1 MSHHADQVASVI
13 RRAVQ
18 DILSRGL
25 NDPRVRGLVSVTRVK
40 LSPDLAEAAIGVSVL
55 PEEHAD
61 LAFKGICHAT
71 PHIQAEVGRRVALRR
86 VPRIRFTLDRTLK
99 NQAETLA
106 AINRGR
112 RRDAADRLTDSAE
125 DET

>member
-13 RRAVQ
+13 HRAVQ

-25 NDPRVRGLVSVTRVK
+25 NDPRVRGLISVTEVK

-61 LAFKGICHAT
+61 LSFKGIRHAT
-71 PHIQAEVGRRVALRR
+71 AHIQAELGRRVALRR
-86 VPRIRFTLDRTLK
+86 VPRIRFTLDPTLK
-99 NQAETLA
+99 KQADTLA
-106 AINRGR
+106 AINRSR
-112 RRDAADRLTDSAE
+112 RRDAADRLIDSPE